1 MGVNIGNKALKDAYI
16 GDKPIKKIYLG
27 DKLLWQKYD
36 AEIEYLEST
45 GTQYIDLGRVLDSS
59 IDVIDLEVMATQRK
73 DVTLGVF
80 GARKDANNK
89 NFSTLISSSNNP
101 ANVYMIYINNGTY
114 TTYRVEATSMA
125 TNKVVKLHLEKSLK
139 EIYIDNTLDVSS
151 SLVSPNFNTETTATI
166 FSINGSGFEKVSAR
180 LYSLRWKQG
189 STLIMDLI
197 PVRVGQVG
205 YMYDKVSGQLFGNS
219 GTGNFIL
226 GNDI

>member
-36 AEIEYLEST
+36 VEIEYLQST
-45 GTQYIDLGRVLDSS
+45 GTQWIDTGILSKNTIGWKIEFMTNLNATSGKNHQYIGATYLINGVRINTYLVDYNNNIRVGWGTG
-59 IDVIDLEVMATQRK
+59 E
-73 DVTLGVF
+73 
-80 GARKDANNK
+80 K
-89 NFSTLISSSNNP
+89 NFSTNAFTKRCIK
-101 ANVYMIYINNGTY
+101 INYFNDRKT
-114 TTYRVEATSMA
+114 
-125 TNKVVKLHLEKSLK
+125 
-139 EIYIDNTLDVSS
+139 YIDDVFKHNLEDIDDSNLKLGLFCGNSKGLGKAIPQGNIYSCQITDGETLVRD
-151 SLVSPNFNTETTATI
+151 
-166 FSINGSGFEKVSAR
+166 
-180 LYSLRWKQG
+180 Y
-189 STLIMDLI
+189 I